1 MEVVIDIVV
10 LMDCGLLNP
19 VLLDSVGQ
27 LQLEVGV
34 SQHNLELTQTF
45 LEETEK
51 KSLYKMFYKIISTY
65 KLIHEPDVMT
75 RSSATRVPVQTN
87 SPSLVRMAATQQ

>member
-51 KSLYKMFYKIISTY
+51 NFIENVLQNQFN
-65 KLIHEPDVMT
+65 
-75 RSSATRVPVQTN
+75 VQIDT
-87 SPSLVRMAATQQ
+87 

>member
-45 LEETEK
+45 FEETEK
-51 KSLYKMFYKIISTY
+51 IFYKMFYKINSTY

>member
-51 KSLYKMFYKIISTY
+51 NFI
-65 KLIHEPDVMT
+65 
-75 RSSATRVPVQTN
+75 
-87 SPSLVRMAATQQ
+87 